1 MQAQRMTTWPKLAQI
16 SFLDAVLGFQK
27 TAALKAALA
36 LDLFTAVAQESGD
49 LDRIAARTGAAVRGI
64 RMLCDYLTV
73 QGFLTK
79 SQGRYGLTPSTE
91 VFLTTTS
98 PAWMG
103 SIVEFMASPEMISLW
118 LDDPVSYVR
127 NGGAVGLGSIAP
139 DHPGLGQVRQSH
151 GAVHAPSRTGRGASG
166 PRLADAAETRA
177 RRRGRPWPVRDHA
190 GSGDPRR
197 RRSRLWTGQQCFEVA
212 QENAKAA
219 GVMDRYRTIP
229 GSAFEVDWGS
239 GYDLVLLD
247 QLPAPLRSGDLCRP
261 AGAGAKEPE
270 RGRAG
275 ACGGVRAQR
284 GSGLAA
290 LSGDVLLH
298 DARVHAERGCLHGS

>member
-1 MQAQRMTTWPKLAQI
+1 MAEPTPDL
-16 SFLDAVLGFQK
+16 FLDAVLGFQK

-91 VFLTTTS
+91 VFLTTSS

-127 NGGAVGLGSIAP
+127 HGGAAGLGSIAP
-139 DHPGLGQVRQSH
+139 DHPVWVKFARAMVPFIRPAAQAVAEAVR
-151 GAVHAPSRTGRGASG
+151 GWPT
-166 PRLADAAETRA
+166 AAQARA
-177 RRRGRPWPVRDHA
+177 RHRGWPWPVRDQ
-190 GSGDPRR
+190 P
-197 RRSRLWTGQQCFEVA
+197 
-212 QENAKAA
+212 
-219 GVMDRYRTIP
+219 
-229 GSAFEVDWGS
+229 
-239 GYDLVLLD
+239 
-247 QLPAPLRSGDLCRP
+247 RSGP
-261 AGAGAKEPE
+261 
-270 RGRAG
+270 
-275 ACGGVRAQR
+275 
-284 GSGLAA
+284 
-290 LSGDVLLH
+290 
-298 DARVHAERGCLHGS
+298 